1 MKYEKQINQQMKTE
15 VLVIGGGS
23 AGSMAAIASGKEGRK
38 TLLVERYGFLGG
50 TSTTISG
57 HFLRILHSGNPK

>member
-1 MKYEKQINQQMKTE
+1 MNYEKQITNRIKTE

-50 TSTTISG
+50 TSTTI
-57 HFLRILHSGNPK
+57 LDT